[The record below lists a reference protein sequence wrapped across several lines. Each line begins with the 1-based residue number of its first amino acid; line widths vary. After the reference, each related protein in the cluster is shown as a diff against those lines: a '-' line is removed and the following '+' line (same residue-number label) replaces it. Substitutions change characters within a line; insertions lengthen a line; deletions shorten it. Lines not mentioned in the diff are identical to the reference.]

1 MYHEAEKNTLEKS
14 LVLLKKFERFL
25 QCVCGVGRVY
35 LLLLT
40 VEVGG
45 EGLIEEVIAESR
57 GALLDGPDF
66 PAEFEQFGF
75 VGINRPGGDTQAICH
90 FLDI

>member
-1 MYHEAEKNTLEKS
+1 MYHDAEKNTLEKS
-14 LVLLKKFERFL
+14 PVLLKKFERFL

-45 EGLIEEVIAESR
+45 EGLIEEVR
-57 GALLDGPDF
+57 GALLDRPDF
-66 PAEFEQFGF
+66 PAELEQFGF
-75 VGINRPGGDTQAICH
+75 VGINGPRGDTELFCH